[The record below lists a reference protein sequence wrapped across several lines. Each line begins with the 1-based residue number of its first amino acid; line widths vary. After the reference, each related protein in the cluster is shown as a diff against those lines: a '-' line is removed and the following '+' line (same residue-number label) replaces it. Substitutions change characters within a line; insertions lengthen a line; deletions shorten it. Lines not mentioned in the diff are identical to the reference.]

1 MYSTTKR
8 EMSLPP
14 PKDNKLVDGEEIGI
28 DNTDKRGVVQGS
40 GVWTVLG
47 REFPRSEV
55 VFFSQMIVILVVVLA
70 SVYNLTVGHDSAT
83 LWTALLSSCL
93 GYILPNPSIPRR
105 QSK

>member
-1 MYSTTKR
+1 M
-8 EMSLPP
+8 
-14 PKDNKLVDGEEIGI
+14 
-28 DNTDKRGVVQGS
+28 
-40 GVWTVLG
+40 TVLG

-55 VFFSQMIVILVVVLA
+55 VFFSQMIVILLVVLA

-93 GYILPNPSIPRR
+93 GYVLPNPSIPRR